1 MAVLEKSLSRHLER
15 YAKNE
20 ADANALSGTPEQ
32 AAYAVLGS
40 TLINLD
46 EFINRP

>member
-1 MAVLEKSLSRHLER
+1 MQEKSLARHLER

-20 ADANALSGTPEQ
+20 ADAETLAGTPEQ
-32 AAYAVLGS
+32 AAYAILGS

>member
-1 MAVLEKSLSRHLER
+1 LLEKSLARHLER
-15 YAKNE
+15 YTKNE
-20 ADANALSGTPEQ
+20 ADSKTLAGTPEQ
-32 AAYAVLGS
+32 AAYAMLGS